1 MTTLGPVQLV
11 TLGFGPDAQFEG
23 RVLEELGALESSGQ
37 IRVLDVLFLQ
47 KDGEGDT
54 VGLDYRA
61 EGMGEMIEALLGLA
75 PHFEE
80 ATWAEAGAGEEADG
94 PAPKDVGFTP
104 DDLRSLTRELLPGT
118 SAGFVLLEHLWAKHL
133 REAVREAGGLPL
145 AEGFLTPEALAPV
158 AAELLATT
166 QTVDDLTAAQE
177 PAGRPHDRPL

>member
-11 TLGFGPDAQFEG
+11 TLGFGPDTQFEG

-80 ATWAEAGAGEEADG
+80 ATGAEAGAVEEDG

-104 DDLRSLTRELLPGT
+104 DDLRSLAQELLPGT
-118 SAGFVLLEHLWAKHL
+118 AAGFVLLEHLWAKHL

-177 PAGRPHDRPL
+177 AAGRPHDRPL